1 MPDLAE
7 TVPPGREPE
16 TPLKGTVSKC
26 RRIALRPGQH
36 RSPPHSDLSSKYG
49 TWYERIIAFT
59 FPCKQP
65 IYEKVV
71 CPDCG
76 APMRWLLLR
85 ERQIQRI
92 TGRTSSELSSLCS
105 AGCVPPLPEQRAEP
119 IAKPAPDA
127 IRMRQYRVF
136 SRRRCCDSCF
146 YNTRQDR

>member
-16 TPLKGTVSKC
+16 TPHKGTVSKR

-36 RSPPHSDLSSKYG
+36 RSPPHSDSSSKYG

-59 FPCKQP
+59 FPDRQP
-65 IYEKVV
+65 SYEKVV

-76 APMRWLLLR
+76 APMRWLPLR

-92 TGRTSSELSSLCS
+92 TGRTSSELSPLCS
-105 AGCVPPLPEQRAEP
+105 ADSVPPLPEQRAEP
-119 IAKPAPDA
+119 TAKPAPDA

-136 SRRRCCDSCF
+136 ARGRC
-146 YNTRQDR
+146 